1 MKGEVTMNKG
11 TKSLVVMMLLA
22 AMGTVAF
29 GQESIKDIVEQEGL
43 AWLVGQWKAS
53 TDDGTEILLTYRWA
67 VKGHAIVSNFKMG
80 DNSSQGII
88 YFVADEQQVK
98 QLTVDSRGQV
108 VAATWEV
115 RDGKAITK
123 TKMTDEYGQA
133 TDVGFAYSKID
144 ATTMNV
150 AVYELE
156 NGELSDYSAF
166 DIDFKKQKKMVPLSS
181 TGGASTG
188 QDSLKDI
195 VEQQGIAWMVGRWK
209 ATTDDGTEILLS
221 YLWAVKGHAMVSSLK
236 MGERESLGIIYLD
249 MDAQQGKQISV
260 DSRGQVTKATW
271 KAEYGE
277 AISKT
282 KMTNEYGEATD
293 VGVAYSKVDEATIK
307 VAIHGLDNGELSDSS
322 MFEINFKKEKK

>member
-1 MKGEVTMNKG
+1 MNKV
-11 TKSLVVMMLLA
+11 TKSLVVMTLLV
-22 AMGTVAF
+22 AMGTTAI

-67 VKGHAIVSNFKMG
+67 VKGYAIVSNFKMG

-88 YFVADEQQVK
+88 YFVADEQQVR

-108 VAATWEV
+108 VPATWEV
-115 RDGKAITK
+115 QDGKAITK

-133 TDVGFAYSKID
+133 TDVGFAYSKVD
-144 ATTMNV
+144 GTTMNV
-150 AVYELE
+150 AVYGLE
-156 NGELSDYSAF
+156 NGELSDYSSF

-181 TGGASTG
+181 KAGTSTG

-195 VEQQGIAWMVGRWK
+195 VEQQGIAWMIGRWK
-209 ATTDDGTEILLS
+209 ATTDDGTDILLS
-221 YLWAVKGHAMVSSLK
+221 YRWAVNGNAMISSLK
-236 MGERESLGIIYLD
+236 MGERSTLGLIYLD
-249 MDAQQGKQISV
+249 LDAQQGKQISV

-271 KAEYGE
+271 EAEYGE
-277 AISKT
+277 AIART

-293 VGVAYSKVDEATIK
+293 VGIAYSKVDDTTIK

-322 MFEINFKKEKK
+322 VFEINFKKAKK

>member
-1 MKGEVTMNKG
+1 MNKG
-11 TKSLVVMMLLA
+11 TKSLVIIALVV
-22 AMGTVAF
+22 AMGTVAI
-29 GQESIKDIVEQEGL
+29 GQESLKDIVEQEGL
-43 AWLVGQWKAS
+43 SWMVGQWKAA

-67 VKGHAIVSNFKMG
+67 VDGYAIVSNFKMG

-88 YFVADEQQVK
+88 YFVADEQQVR
-98 QLTVDSRGQV
+98 QLTVDSRGQA

-115 RDGKAITK
+115 QGGKAITK
-123 TKMTDEYGQA
+123 TKMTDEYGEA

-144 ATTMNV
+144 ATTMNI

-156 NGELSDYSAF
+156 NGELSDSSWF
-166 DIDFKKQKKMVPLSS
+166 EIDFKKQKKMVPLSS
-181 TGGASTG
+181 KTTASTD

-209 ATTDDGTEILLS
+209 AAMDDGTDILLT
-221 YLWAVKGHAMVSSLK
+221 YRWAVKGNAMISSFK
-236 MGERESLGIIYLD
+236 MGERSTLGLIYLD
-249 MDAQQGKQISV
+249 LDAQQGKQLSV

-271 KAEYGE
+271 EAEYGE

-293 VGVAYSKVDEATIK
+293 VGIGYSKVDDATIK
-307 VAIHGLDNGELSDSS
+307 VAIYGLDNGELSDSS